1 MRCEKKCKKG
11 MHRIMKMSNN
21 VVQSLTT
28 LTQFT
33 IYMLVPIF
41 LCSFVGIFIDKKFGT
56 SYWMVILF
64 FVGALAGFRNVY
76 KLAKKISSMKGD
88 VRNRDKGKNIK

>member
-88 VRNRDKGKNIK
+88 VRNRDKGKNIE

>member
-1 MRCEKKCKKG
+1 
-11 MHRIMKMSNN
+11 MSNN
-21 VVQSLTT
+21 VIQSLTT

-33 IYMLVPIF
+33 IYILVPVF
-41 LCSFVGIFIDKKFGT
+41 LCSFLCIFLDKKLGT

-76 KLAKKISSMKGD
+76 RLAKKISSMKGD
-88 VRNRDKGKNIK
+88 VRNRDKGKNSK

>member
-1 MRCEKKCKKG
+1 MGVVCDTERMVG
-11 MHRIMKMSNN
+11 ILKMSNN
-21 VVQSLTT
+21 IIQSLTT
-28 LTQFT
+28 LSQFT

-41 LCSFVGIFIDKKFGT
+41 MCAFLGIYIDRKAGT

-64 FVGALAGFRNVY
+64 FVGAIAGFRNVY

-88 VRNRDKGKNIK
+88 VRNRDKGKNTK

>member
-1 MRCEKKCKKG
+1 MV
-11 MHRIMKMSNN
+11 RIMKMSNN

-41 LCSFVGIFIDKKFGT
+41 LCSFVGIFIDRKFGT

-76 KLAKKISSMKGD
+76 RLAKKISSMKGD

>member
-1 MRCEKKCKKG
+1 MQKG
-11 MHRIMKMSNN
+11 KRGIMKMSNN
-21 VVQSLTT
+21 VSQSLTT

-41 LCSFVGIFIDKKFGT
+41 MCAFLGMFIDKKMGT

-64 FVGALAGFRNVY
+64 FAGALAGFRNVY
-76 KLAKKISSMKGD
+76 RLAKKISSTKGD
-88 VRNRDKGKNIK
+88 VRNRDKGKNTK

>member
-1 MRCEKKCKKG
+1 
-11 MHRIMKMSNN
+11 MKRSGS
-21 VVQSLTT
+21 VFQALTT

-41 LCSFVGIFIDKKFGT
+41 MCAFIGMFIDRKMGT
-56 SYWMVILF
+56 SYWMIVLF

-76 KLAKKISSMKGD
+76 KLATKISSMKGD
-88 VRNRDKGKNIK
+88 VRNRDKREDKE

>member
-1 MRCEKKCKKG
+1 MQKGKCG
-11 MHRIMKMSNN
+11 IMKMSNN
-21 VVQSLTT
+21 VIQSLTT

-41 LCSFVGIFIDKKFGT
+41 MCSFIGIFIDKKAGT

-64 FVGALAGFRNVY
+64 FVGAIAGFRNVY
-76 KLAKKISSMKGD
+76 SLAKKISSMKGD
-88 VRNRDKGKNIK
+88 VRNRDKGKNTK

>member
-1 MRCEKKCKKG
+1 
-11 MHRIMKMSNN
+11 MKATNK
-21 VVQSLTT
+21 VFQSLTT

-41 LCSFVGIFIDKKFGT
+41 MCSFLGMFIDKKAGT

-64 FVGALAGFRNVY
+64 FVGAIAGFRNVY
-76 KLAKKISSMKGD
+76 MLAKKISSMKGD
-88 VRNRDKGKNIK
+88 VRNRDKGKNQK

>member
-1 MRCEKKCKKG
+1 MGAVYDTERKYG
-11 MHRIMKMSNN
+11 IMKMSNN
-21 VVQSLTT
+21 IIQSLTT

-41 LCSFVGIFIDKKFGT
+41 MCAFVGMYIDKRAGT
-56 SYWMVILF
+56 SYWMIILF
-64 FVGALAGFRNVY
+64 FVGALAGFRNFY

-88 VRNRDKGKNIK
+88 VRNRDKGKNKE

>member
-1 MRCEKKCKKG
+1 MYG
-11 MHRIMKMSNN
+11 IMKMSNN

-41 LCSFVGIFIDKKFGT
+41 MCAFLGMFIDKKAGT

-88 VRNRDKGKNIK
+88 VRNRDKGKNTK

>member
-1 MRCEKKCKKG
+1 MQRG
-11 MHRIMKMSNN
+11 TYGIMKMSNN
-21 VVQSLTT
+21 VIQSLTT

>member
-1 MRCEKKCKKG
+1 
-11 MHRIMKMSNN
+11 MKMQNK
-21 VVQSLTT
+21 VFQSLAT

-41 LCSFVGIFIDKKFGT
+41 MCAFAGMYIDKKAGT
-56 SYWMVILF
+56 SYWMIILF
-64 FVGALAGFRNVY
+64 FVGALAGFSNVY

-88 VRNRDKGKNIK
+88 VRNRDKGKNKE